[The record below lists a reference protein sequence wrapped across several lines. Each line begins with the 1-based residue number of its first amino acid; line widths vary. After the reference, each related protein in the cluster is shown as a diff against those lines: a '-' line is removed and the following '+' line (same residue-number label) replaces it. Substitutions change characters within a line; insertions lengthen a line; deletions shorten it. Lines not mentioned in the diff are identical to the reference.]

1 MANEQ
6 EIQRYLELLH
16 KPGDLLELR
25 TVNPPQSYYFTNME
39 LAAIF
44 GAILEGKKNGGVY
57 AVINPIDPA
66 ILRNGKFFRLHL
78 NPTDV
83 QDDSFPATRK
93 PDILRYDYWFLDF
106 DNIKKTAE
114 GKAECLQVLKR
125 VVRVLKTRHGIWPYM
140 ICDSGRGWHV
150 FFKLVGLERL
160 DQPLL
165 HRASTI
171 LNREF
176 GCECTPE
183 EQATCP
189 HLVRI
194 DRACTDPQRITRL
207 YGTTN
212 RKDGS
217 ATSVVRVLQ
226 GEPVTKAKVSEIAG
240 PEGEKRTYADNPDI
254 TQEKLE
260 EYLSLFPETKD
271 FEGPFD
277 DVDDQGNPRWRY
289 QIADCL
295 WSNEHSMDGGDLAV
309 YLWPSGKRGLHC
321 FHDHCSGRGWREFRE
336 QLAEWHPDADF
347 YWPESEW
354 DTTQFGNDIESLE
367 EAMVSPAP
375 KSFLDCSPNAEPVCD
390 LCHRT
395 KAAGCVCGAFAG
407 GTAADE
413 LHKPKHEPEAPLLHS
428 RVEAMLAEEETGE
441 EAEVAEEPVAAVRTT
456 RRTTEEVMQFLSP
469 EARKQALVEEWG
481 LTVIPGDA
489 LYGWLGV
496 VAKQLD
502 LPLSIAYPAVLTA
515 YSAVM
520 KDDEI
525 LDVQCN
531 LYTALMMGVGGGKN
545 IALTRSARALNLR
558 YELDY
563 MDATIGGAGGLF
575 QALGNKS
582 EGRGKDK
589 VDIPGPRKMLI
600 NPAEFAATLANMKL
614 ENSTL
619 ATHLCNLWDKRQIS
633 LPVRE
638 GKREINCRL
647 SILGALPVDAEAP
660 ETFTRYFGEET
671 GAGLYSRFLFGFTKE
686 RLDHRWAERWKW
698 DPPMGQDYID
708 DLVPTCPPE
717 GWSREAE
724 DYYSGL
730 ALYGDTDG
738 RGLFNLKRIALL
750 LSTAN
755 RDKSVTLDAVKSAE
769 LFMLWQAQLK
779 RHFKHGEAQQLRG
792 GELSTVILDTF
803 RRIDAEGKY
812 ERSPVI
818 DGRLCISVPRVIHK
832 NHWEK
837 YGVDVVM
844 RMIDA
849 LVKAGQLTYGKK
861 YRVGKPGVEERGV
874 GKPGVEERVA
884 VPSKM
889 HVVVVRF

>member
-150 FFKLVGLERL
+150 FYKLVGLERL

-183 EQATCP
+183 EQATCS

-226 GEPVTKAKVSEIAG
+226 GEPVTKAKVLEIAG

-413 LHKPKHEPEAPLLHS
+413 LHVP
-428 RVEAMLAEEETGE
+428 RV
-441 EAEVAEEPVAAVRTT
+441 
-456 RRTTEEVMQFLSP
+456 
-469 EARKQALVEEWG
+469 
-481 LTVIPGDA
+481 
-489 LYGWLGV
+489 
-496 VAKQLD
+496 
-502 LPLSIAYPAVLTA
+502 
-515 YSAVM
+515 
-520 KDDEI
+520 DEI
-525 LDVQCN
+525 LGN
-531 LYTALMMGVGGGKN
+531 HFGLYTALMMPVGGGKN
-545 IALTRSARALNLR
+545 IALNRSALVLGLRAD
-558 YELDY
+558 LDY
-563 MDATIGGAGGLF
+563 MDASIGGAGGLF
-575 QALGNKS
+575 QCLGEKTEGQGKNKIT
-582 EGRGKDK
+582 
-589 VDIPGPRKMLI
+589 VPGPRKMLV
-600 NPAEFAATLANMKL
+600 NPAEFAATMINMTIDR
-614 ENSTL
+614 STL
-619 ATHLCNLWDKRQIS
+619 GGHLTNLWDKHHIT
-633 LPVRE
+633 LPVRD
-638 GKREINCRL
+638 GVRSITCRL
-647 SILGALPVDAEAP
+647 SILGALPVDRDKP

-671 GAGLYSRFLFGFTKE
+671 GQGLYSRFLFGFSDEK
-686 RLDHRWAERWKW
+686 LDLRWAERWRY
-698 DPPMGQDYID
+698 DPPLSD
-708 DLVPTCPPE
+708 DDITDLIRVPMNE
-717 GWSREAE
+717 LHGWEKDAE
-724 DYYSGL
+724 DCYSQL
-730 ALYGDTDG
+730 ELPSDTDG
-738 RGLFNLKRIALL
+738 RGLQNLKPIALL
-750 LSTAN
+750 SSMAN
-755 RDKSVTLDAVKSAE
+755 GDRYVTKAAVVCAE
-769 LFMLWQAQLK
+769 IFMLWQAQLK
-779 RHFKHGEAQQLRG
+779 LYFRHGEAQQVG
-792 GELSTVILDTF
+792 HGELSTLIMDTF
-803 RRIDAEGKY
+803 TRIDKNGSYDSCVVIEGA
-812 ERSPVI
+812 
-818 DGRLCISVPRVIHK
+818 LQISISRVIHRMGWK
-832 NHWEK
+832 R
-837 YGVDVVM
+837 YGIGDVM
-844 RMIDA
+844 RTING
-849 LVKAGQLTYGKK
+849 LIESGQLRRG
-861 YRVGKPGVEERGV
+861 YRLKVGNLGGEQVKC
-874 GKPGVEERVA
+874 K
-884 VPSKM
+884 SDK
-889 HVVVVRF
+889 HVVVTRF